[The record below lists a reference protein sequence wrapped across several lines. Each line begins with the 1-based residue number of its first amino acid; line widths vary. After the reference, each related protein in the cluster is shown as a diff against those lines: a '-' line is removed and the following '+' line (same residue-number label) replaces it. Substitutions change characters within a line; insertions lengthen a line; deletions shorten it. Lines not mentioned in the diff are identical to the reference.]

1 MQRTMKKICVVTST
15 RAEYGIMSNL
25 INKINFDPK
34 LELQLIVTGTHL
46 SEKFG
51 YTCQEITTPITRKID
66 IEIEQKPARAMSVAI
81 EKFYAVFQEL
91 HPDILMVLGDRYEI
105 MAVAIA
111 AMLSRIPIAHI
122 CGGESTEG
130 LMDEAIRHS
139 ITKMSHLHFTS
150 CEEYRNRVIQLGEN
164 PRYVFNVGSLAVE
177 NIENSKLLSKKDLEE
192 QLNFKFG
199 KKNLLVTFHPVTLER
214 NDVSAQFRELLGALL
229 ELKDTNIVFTKPNS
243 DDGNEEIFQL
253 IDDYV
258 LLHGNAVAF
267 TSLGMLR
274 YFSIMQFVDG
284 VVGNSSSG
292 IVEAPSFKIGTINIG
307 DRQKGRIRARSIIDC
322 ECNKKSIGEAFNV
335 MYSPKFQKMLGTVT
349 NFYKQK
355 NTANRIINV
364 LKIPSNELLKKE
376 FYELEIR

>member
-1 MQRTMKKICVVTST
+1 MKKICVVTST